1 MIEEHHGFD
10 RVVILGDESAN
21 WQIAGL
27 RQLDRLVLGLDE
39 FSEAMGTANKIEVV
53 VFWKPQIS
61 LSERWLPKHQR
72 ITRVRLTEASGS
84 IEPEARVVATRL
96 FIARNALSKFFTT
109 TPPVKIEQ
117 AIVDLTGAW
126 PRLFEQFERTCR
138 SATRGEED
146 HWRFLAQPSEIVAT
160 EKHLLRHIGKLQDGM
175 VSKFLNR
182 PISRVITRLLLKL
195 PITPNAWTILTFAL
209 APVAFVFLVRGDYTG
224 FLAGTALFQLINIL
238 DGCDGEIAR
247 AKYLDSERGRRLD
260 AFCDFVANLIFVL
273 CLGVGLFRQP
283 SVSANIGFL
292 YLLESLITFF
302 LMARGLGRY
311 VKPLLARDTTR
322 VVSRR
327 QKDFNIAERFF
338 GRALTAFI
346 FQITQRDV
354 IYFVFLLLA
363 IAGRAS
369 WILHIVFAFSVISLF
384 FRLFRRSWRL
394 GWRDGKM
401 HT

>member
-10 RVVILGDESAN
+10 RVVILSDESAN

-39 FSEAMGTANKIEVV
+39 FAKAMGTANKIEIV
-53 VFWKPQIS
+53 VFWKPEIP

-72 ITRVRLTEASGS
+72 MTRVRLTEGSGS
-84 IEPEARVVATRL
+84 VEPEARILTTRL
-96 FIARNALSKFFTT
+96 FIARNALLKFFST

-117 AIVDLTGAW
+117 PIVDLTGAW
-126 PRLFEQFERTCR
+126 LRLFDQFERTCR
-138 SATRGEED
+138 SATRAEEE
-146 HWRFLAQPSEIVAT
+146 HWRFLAQPSEIVAS
-160 EKHLLRHIGKLQDGM
+160 EKHLLRHSGKSQDGM
-175 VSKFLNR
+175 VAKFLNR
-182 PISRVITRLLLKL
+182 PISRAITRLLLKL
-195 PITPNAWTILTFAL
+195 PITPNAWTILIFAL
-209 APVAFVFLVRGDYTG
+209 ALVAFVFLVRGDYTG
-224 FLAGTALFQLINIL
+224 FVAGSALFQLINIL

-283 SVSANIGFL
+283 LVSANIRFG

-302 LMARGLGRY
+302 LMGRGLGRY
-311 VKPLLARDTTR
+311 VRPLLARDTTR

-327 QKDFNIAERFF
+327 QEDFHVAGRFF

-369 WILHIVFAFSVISLF
+369 WILHIVFAFSVITLL
-384 FRLFRRSWRL
+384 FRLFRKSLRL
-394 GWRDGKM
+394 AAEIHG
-401 HT
+401 

>member
-27 RQLDRLVLGLDE
+27 RQLDRLVLELDE
-39 FSEAMGTANKIEVV
+39 FAKAMGTANKIEIV
-53 VFWKPQIS
+53 VFWKPEIP
-61 LSERWLPKHQR
+61 LSERLLPKPQR
-72 ITRVRLTEASGS
+72 ITRVWLTEASGA
-84 IEPEARVVATRL
+84 IEPEARIVATRL
-96 FIARNALSKFFTT
+96 FVARNALSKFFQT

-117 AIVDLTGAW
+117 SIVDLTGAW
-126 PRLFEQFERTCR
+126 PRLFEQFQSTCR
-138 SATRGEED
+138 SVTRAEEED
-146 HWRFLAQPSEIVAT
+146 WRFLAQPSEIVAS
-160 EKHLLRHIGKLQDGM
+160 EKHLLRHIGKSQDGM

-195 PITPNAWTILTFAL
+195 PITPNAWTMGIFAL

-260 AFCDFVANLIFVL
+260 AFCDFIANLIFVL
-273 CLGVGLFRQP
+273 CLGIGLFRQP
-283 SVSANIGFL
+283 LVDANTRFV
-292 YLLESLITFF
+292 YLLESLITF
-302 LMARGLGRY
+302 LIMAGGLGRFLM
-311 VKPLLARDTTR
+311 PLLARDTER
-322 VVSRR
+322 VASRR
-327 QKDFNIAERFF
+327 QEDFNLTERFF
-338 GRALTAFI
+338 GRVLTALI
-346 FQITQRDV
+346 YQITQRDV

-369 WILHIVFAFSVISLF
+369 WILHIFFAFSVITLL
-384 FRLFRRSWRL
+384 FRLFRKSWQQAAEI
-394 GWRDGKM
+394 
-401 HT
+401 

>member
-1 MIEEHHGFD
+1 MIDEHHALD
-10 RVVILGDESAN
+10 RVLILGDESAN

-61 LSERWLPKHQR
+61 LSERWLPKYQR

-96 FIARNALSKFFTT
+96 FIARNALSKFFST

-117 AIVDLTGAW
+117 PIVDLTGAW

-138 SATRGEED
+138 SATRAEEE
-146 HWRFLAQPSEIVAT
+146 HWRFLEQPSEIIAT
-160 EKHLLRHIGKLQDGM
+160 EKQLLRHSGKSQDGI

-224 FLAGTALFQLINIL
+224 FLAGTGLFQLINIL

-247 AKYLDSERGRRLD
+247 AKHFDSERGRRLD

-273 CLGVGLFRQP
+273 CLGIGLFRQP
-283 SVSANIGFL
+283 SVSANIGFV

-302 LMARGLGRY
+302 IMAGGVGRFLI
-311 VKPLLARDTTR
+311 PLLARDTTR

-327 QKDFNIAERFF
+327 QEDFNLADRFF
-338 GRALTAFI
+338 GRALTAFVY
-346 FQITQRDV
+346 QITQRDV

-363 IAGRAS
+363 IADRAS
-369 WILHIVFAFSVISLF
+369 WILHIFFAFSVITLL
-384 FRLFRRSWRL
+384 FRLFRKSWRL
-394 GWRDGKM
+394 AAEIRS
-401 HT
+401 

>member
-1 MIEEHHGFD
+1 MIEESHGFD
-10 RVVILGDESAN
+10 RVVILSDESAN

-27 RQLDRLVLGLDE
+27 RQLDRLVMSLDE
-39 FSEAMGTANKIEVV
+39 FAKTMGTANKIDVV
-53 VFWKPQIS
+53 VFWKPEIP
-61 LSERWLPKHQR
+61 LSERLLPKHQR
-72 ITRVRLTEASGS
+72 ITHVRLTEASGS
-84 IEPEARVVATRL
+84 VEPEARILATRL
-96 FIARNALSKFFTT
+96 FVARNALSKFFSA

-117 AIVDLTGAW
+117 PIVDLTGTW
-126 PRLFEQFERTCR
+126 SRLFEQFERTCR
-138 SATRGEED
+138 SATRSDEE
-146 HWRFLAQPSEIVAT
+146 HWRFLAQPNEIIASE
-160 EKHLLRHIGKLQDGM
+160 KQLLRHSGKSQDGI

-195 PITPNAWTILTFAL
+195 PITPNACTILTFAL
-209 APVAFVFLVRGDYTG
+209 APVAFVFLVRGDYPG

-260 AFCDFVANLIFVL
+260 AFCDFLANLFFVL
-273 CLGVGLFRQP
+273 CLGIGLFRQP
-283 SVSANIGFL
+283 SVSANIRFV

-302 LMARGLGRY
+302 IMAGALGRY
-311 VKPLLARDTTR
+311 LAPLLARDTKP

-327 QKDFNIAERFF
+327 QEDFNLAEHFF

-346 FQITQRDV
+346 HQITQRDV

-369 WILHIVFAFSVISLF
+369 WILHISFAFSVITLL
-384 FRLFRRSWRL
+384 FRLFRKSWRQAVE
-394 GWRDGKM
+394 
-401 HT
+401 T

>member
-10 RVVILGDESAN
+10 RFVILGDESAN

-39 FSEAMGTANKIEVV
+39 FAKALGTANKIEIV
-53 VFWKPQIS
+53 VFWRPDIP
-61 LSERWLPKHQR
+61 LSERLLPKHQR
-72 ITRVRLTEASGS
+72 ITCVRVTEASGS
-84 IEPEARVVATRL
+84 IEPEARILATRL
-96 FIARNALSKFFTT
+96 FIARNALSKFFST

-117 AIVDLTGAW
+117 PIVDLTGAW

-138 SATRGEED
+138 SAIRAGEED
-146 HWRFLAQPSEIVAT
+146 WRFLAHPSEIVAS
-160 EKHLLRHIGKLQDGM
+160 EKHLLRHIGKSQDGI
-175 VSKFLNR
+175 VAKFLNR
-182 PISRVITRLLLKL
+182 PISRVITRFLLKL

-224 FLAGTALFQLINIL
+224 FLVGTALFQLINIL

-273 CLGVGLFRQP
+273 CLGIGLFRQP
-283 SVSANIGFL
+283 LVSANISFV

-302 LMARGLGRY
+302 IMAGGVGRFLM
-311 VKPLLARDTTR
+311 PLLARDTTR
-322 VVSRR
+322 AVSRR
-327 QKDFNIAERFF
+327 QEDFNLADRFF

-369 WILHIVFAFSVISLF
+369 WILHIFFAFSVITLF
-384 FRLFRRSWRL
+384 FRLFRKSWRL
-394 GWRDGKM
+394 AAEV
-401 HT
+401 HC

>member
-10 RVVILGDESAN
+10 RVVILGDESAT

-39 FSEAMGTANKIEVV
+39 FAKAMGTANKIEIV
-53 VFWKPQIS
+53 VFWKPEIP
-61 LSERWLPKHQR
+61 LSERLLPKQQR

-84 IEPEARVVATRL
+84 IEPEARILATRL
-96 FIARNALSKFFTT
+96 FIARNALTKFFAM

-117 AIVDLTGAW
+117 PIVDLTGAW

-138 SATRGEED
+138 SATRAKDEA
-146 HWRFLAQPSEIVAT
+146 WRFLAQPSDIVAS
-160 EKHLLRHIGKLQDGM
+160 EKHFLRHIGKSQDGI
-175 VSKFLNR
+175 VAKFLNR
-182 PISRVITRLLLKL
+182 PVSRVITRLLLKL

-224 FLAGTALFQLINIL
+224 FLTGSALFQLINIL

-273 CLGVGLFRQP
+273 CLGIGLFRQP
-283 SVSANIGFL
+283 SASANIRFV

-302 LMARGLGRY
+302 IMAGGLGRY
-311 VKPLLARDTTR
+311 LMPLLARDTTR
-322 VVSRR
+322 VASRR
-327 QKDFNIAERFF
+327 QEDFNLADRFF

-346 FQITQRDV
+346 YQITQRDV

-369 WILHIVFAFSVISLF
+369 WILHIVFAFSVITLL
-384 FRLFRRSWRL
+384 FRLFRKSWRL
-394 GWRDGKM
+394 AAEM
-401 HT
+401 H

>member
-1 MIEEHHGFD
+1 MIEEHHDFD
-10 RVVILGDESAN
+10 RVVILSDESAN

-27 RQLDRLVLGLDE
+27 RQLDRLILGLDE
-39 FSEAMGTANKIEVV
+39 FAKAMGRANQIEIV
-53 VFWKPQIS
+53 VFWKPEIP

-72 ITRVRLTEASGS
+72 ITRVRLTEASAS
-84 IEPEARVVATRL
+84 VEPEARVLATRL
-96 FIARNALSKFFTT
+96 FIARNALSKFFLT
-109 TPPVKIEQ
+109 TPQVKIEQ
-117 AIVDLTGAW
+117 PIVDLTGAW

-138 SATRGEED
+138 SANRAEED
-146 HWRFLAQPSEIVAT
+146 QWRFLAQPSEIVAA
-160 EKHLLRHIGKLQDGM
+160 EKHLLRHSGKSQDGIIA
-175 VSKFLNR
+175 KFLNR

-195 PITPNAWTILTFAL
+195 PITPNAWTISIFAL

-273 CLGVGLFRQP
+273 CLGIGLFRQP
-283 SVSANIGFL
+283 SVSTNIGFV

-302 LMARGLGRY
+302 IMAGGVGRFLM
-311 VKPLLARDTTR
+311 PLLARETTR

-327 QKDFNIAERFF
+327 QEDFDVAGRFF

-369 WILHIVFAFSVISLF
+369 WILHIVFVFSVITLL
-384 FRLFRRSWRL
+384 FRLFRSRIPNPSSKVRPA
-394 GWRDGKM
+394 
-401 HT
+401 

>member
-10 RVVILGDESAN
+10 RVVILCDESAN

-39 FSEAMGTANKIEVV
+39 FAKAIGTANKIEVV
-53 VFWKPQIS
+53 VFWKPEIP
-61 LSERWLPKHQR
+61 LSERLLPKHRR
-72 ITRVRLTEASGS
+72 ITRVRLTEASDS
-84 IEPEARVVATRL
+84 IEPEARILATHL
-96 FIARNALSKFFTT
+96 FVARNALSKFFST

-117 AIVDLTGAW
+117 PIVDLTAAW

-138 SATRGEED
+138 SATRAEEE
-146 HWRFLAQPSEIVAT
+146 HWRFLGQPSEIIAT
-160 EKHLLRHIGKLQDGM
+160 EKQLLRHSGKSQDGL

-182 PISRVITRLLLKL
+182 PISRVITRFLLKL
-195 PITPNAWTILTFAL
+195 PITPNSWTILTFAL
-209 APVAFVFLVRGDYTG
+209 APVAFVFLLRGDYTG

-260 AFCDFVANLIFVL
+260 AFCDFLGNLFFVL
-273 CLGVGLFRQP
+273 CLGIGLFRQP
-283 SVSANIGFL
+283 SVSANIRFV
-292 YLLESLITFF
+292 YLLESLIVFSIMAGGFGRF
-302 LMARGLGRY
+302 LM
-311 VKPLLARDTTR
+311 PLLARDPER

-327 QKDFNIAERFF
+327 QEDFNLAERFF
-338 GRALTAFI
+338 GRALTVFI
-346 FQITQRDV
+346 HQITQRDV

-369 WILHIVFAFSVISLF
+369 WILHIFFTFSVITLL
-384 FRLFRRSWRL
+384 FRLFRKSWRQAAE
-394 GWRDGKM
+394 
-401 HT
+401 T

>member
-1 MIEEHHGFD
+1 MIEEYHGFD

-39 FSEAMGTANKIEVV
+39 FAKAMGTANKIEIV
-53 VFWKPQIS
+53 VFWKPEIP
-61 LSERWLPKHQR
+61 LSERLLPKHQR
-72 ITRVRLTEASGS
+72 STRVRLTEASGS
-84 IEPEARVVATRL
+84 IEPEARILATRL
-96 FIARNALSKFFTT
+96 FITRNALSKFFSTI
-109 TPPVKIEQ
+109 PPVKIEQ
-117 AIVDLTGAW
+117 PIVDLTGAW
-126 PRLFEQFERTCR
+126 PRLFEQFERTCL
-138 SATRGEED
+138 SAPRAEHQ
-146 HWRFLAQPSEIVAT
+146 HWRFLAQPSEIVAS
-160 EKHLLRHIGKLQDGM
+160 EKHLLRHIGKSQDGM

-195 PITPNAWTILTFAL
+195 PITPNTWTMLIFAL

-224 FLAGTALFQLINIL
+224 FLAGTALFQVINIL

-283 SVSANIGFL
+283 SVSANIRFV

-311 VKPLLARDTTR
+311 VMPLLARNTAR

-327 QKDFNIAERFF
+327 QEDFNVAERFF
-338 GRALTAFI
+338 GRTLSAFI

-369 WILHIVFAFSVISLF
+369 WILHIVFAFSVITLL

-394 GWRDGKM
+394 PAEIHW
-401 HT
+401 

>member
-1 MIEEHHGFD
+1 MSEQHGFD
-10 RVVILGDESAN
+10 RVVILSDESAN
-21 WQIAGL
+21 WRIAGL

-39 FSEAMGTANKIEVV
+39 FAKAVGTANKVEIV
-53 VFWKPQIS
+53 VFWKPEIP
-61 LSERWLPKHQR
+61 LSERLLPKHQR

-84 IEPEARVVATRL
+84 IGPEARILATRL
-96 FIARNALSKFFTT
+96 FIARSAFSKFFSTI
-109 TPPVKIEQ
+109 PSVKIEQ
-117 AIVDLTGAW
+117 PIFDLTRAW
-126 PRLFEQFERTCR
+126 PRLLEHFERTCR
-138 SATRGEED
+138 SATRAEGE
-146 HWRFLAQPSEIVAT
+146 HWRFLAQPSEIIAS
-160 EKHLLRHIGKLQDGM
+160 EKQLLRHSGKSQDGM

-195 PITPNAWTILTFAL
+195 PITPNVWTILTFAL

-224 FLAGTALFQLINIL
+224 FLTGSALFQLINIL

-260 AFCDFVANLIFVL
+260 AFCDFAANLIFVL
-273 CLGVGLFRQP
+273 CLGIGLFRQP
-283 SVSANIGFL
+283 SVSASIRFV

-302 LMARGLGRY
+302 IMAGGLGRY
-311 VKPLLARDTTR
+311 LTPLLDRGTKR

-327 QKDFNIAERFF
+327 REDFNLAERFF

-346 FQITQRDV
+346 YQITQRDV

-369 WILHIVFAFSVISLF
+369 WILHIFFAFSLITLL
-384 FRLFRRSWRL
+384 FRLFRKSWQL
-394 GWRDGKM
+394 TAEIHW
-401 HT
+401 

>member
-39 FSEAMGTANKIEVV
+39 FAKAMGTTNKIEVV
-53 VFWKPQIS
+53 VFWKPEIR

-72 ITRVRLTEASGS
+72 ITSVRLTEASGS
-84 IEPEARVVATRL
+84 IEPEARVLATRL
-96 FIARNALSKFFTT
+96 FIARNALSKFLPT

-117 AIVDLTGAW
+117 PIVDLTAAW
-126 PRLFEQFERTCR
+126 VRLFDQFERTCR
-138 SATRGEED
+138 SATHAEEE
-146 HWRFLAQPSEIVAT
+146 HWCFLAQPTDIAASE
-160 EKHLLRHIGKLQDGM
+160 KQLLRHIGKSQDGI
-175 VSKFLNR
+175 VAKFLNR

-195 PITPNAWTILTFAL
+195 PITPNAWTMLIFAL

-273 CLGVGLFRQP
+273 CLGIGLFRQP
-283 SVSANIGFL
+283 SESADIRFV
-292 YLLESLITFF
+292 YLLESLVTF
-302 LMARGLGRY
+302 LIMAGGFGRY
-311 VKPLLARDTTR
+311 LMPLFARDTTR
-322 VVSRR
+322 VVSLR
-327 QKDFNIAERFF
+327 QEDFHLAERFF

-346 FQITQRDV
+346 HQSTQRDV

-369 WILHIVFAFSVISLF
+369 WILHIFFAFSAITLL
-384 FRLFRRSWRL
+384 FRLFRRSWRQTAENH
-394 GWRDGKM
+394 W
-401 HT
+401 

>member
-1 MIEEHHGFD
+1 MIEEHHGFH
-10 RVVILGDESAN
+10 RVVILSDESAN

-27 RQLDRLVLGLDE
+27 RQLDRLVLGFDE
-39 FSEAMGTANKIEVV
+39 FAKAMDTANKIEIV
-53 VFWKPQIS
+53 VFWKPEIP

-84 IEPEARVVATRL
+84 LEPEARILATRL
-96 FIARNALSKFFTT
+96 FIARNALSKFFRT
-109 TPPVKIEQ
+109 TPPVKIDQ
-117 AIVDLTGAW
+117 PIVDLIGAW
-126 PRLFEQFERTCR
+126 PRLFEQFETTCR
-138 SATRGEED
+138 SATRSEEE
-146 HWRFLAQPSEIVAT
+146 HWRFLAQPSEIVAS
-160 EKHLLRHIGKLQDGM
+160 EKHLLRHSGKSQDGM

-182 PISRVITRLLLKL
+182 PISRAITRLLLKL
-195 PITPNAWTILTFAL
+195 PITPNSWTILIFAL

-224 FLAGTALFQLINIL
+224 FVTGSALFQLINIL

-247 AKYLDSERGRRLD
+247 AKYLDSERGRQLD

-283 SVSANIGFL
+283 SASANIRFV

-311 VKPLLARDTTR
+311 IIPLLARDTPR
-322 VVSRR
+322 AVSRR
-327 QKDFNIAERFF
+327 KEDFHIAERFF
-338 GRALTAFI
+338 GRALPAFI

-354 IYFVFLLLA
+354 IYFVFLILA
-363 IAGRAS
+363 IADRPS
-369 WILHIVFAFSVISLF
+369 WILHIVFAFSLVTLF

-394 GWRDGKM
+394 TAEI
-401 HT
+401 HC

>member
-10 RVVILGDESAN
+10 RVVILSDESAN

-39 FSEAMGTANKIEVV
+39 FAKAMGTANKIEIV
-53 VFWKPQIS
+53 VFWKPEIP
-61 LSERWLPKHQR
+61 LSERLLPKHQR
-72 ITRVRLTEASGS
+72 ITRVQLTQASGS

-96 FIARNALSKFFTT
+96 FIARNALSKFFRT

-117 AIVDLTGAW
+117 PIVDLTGAW

-138 SATRGEED
+138 SAIRAGEED
-146 HWRFLAQPSEIVAT
+146 WRFLAHPSEIVAS
-160 EKHLLRHIGKLQDGM
+160 EKHLLRHIGKSQDGM

-195 PITPNAWTILTFAL
+195 PITPNACTMLTFAL

-260 AFCDFVANLIFVL
+260 AFCDFAANLIFVL

-283 SVSANIGFL
+283 SVSANIRFV
-292 YLLESLITFF
+292 YLFESLITFF

-311 VKPLLARDTTR
+311 VMPLLARDTTR
-322 VVSRR
+322 VLSRR
-327 QKDFNIAERFF
+327 QEDFDVAGRFF
-338 GRALTAFI
+338 GRALTGFI

-369 WILHIVFAFSVISLF
+369 WILHIVFAFSVITLL
-384 FRLFRRSWRL
+384 FRLFRRSLRL
-394 GWRDGKM
+394 AAEI
-401 HT
+401 HS

>member
-10 RVVILGDESAN
+10 RIVILCDESAN

-27 RQLDRLVLGLDE
+27 RQLDRLVLELDE
-39 FSEAMGTANKIEVV
+39 FAEAMGTPNKIEIVV
-53 VFWKPQIS
+53 TWKPEIP
-61 LSERWLPKHQR
+61 LSERWLPKPQR
-72 ITRVRLTEASGS
+72 ITRVRLTEASGWV
-84 IEPEARVVATRL
+84 EPEARILATRL
-96 FIARNALSKFFTT
+96 FIARNGLSKFFSIA
-109 TPPVKIEQ
+109 PPVKIEEP
-117 AIVDLTGAW
+117 IVDLTGAW

-138 SATRGEED
+138 SAVRAEEE
-146 HWRFLAQPSEIVAT
+146 HWRLLTHPSEIVAA
-160 EKHLLRHIGKLQDGM
+160 EKQFLRHIGKSQDGM

-182 PISRVITRLLLKL
+182 PISRVITRLLLRL
-195 PITPNAWTILTFAL
+195 PITPNAWTVLIFVPAL
-209 APVAFVFLVRGDYTG
+209 VAFVFLVHGDYTG
-224 FLAGTALFQLINIL
+224 FLVGTALFQLINIL

-273 CLGVGLFRQP
+273 CLGIGLFRQL
-283 SVSANIGFL
+283 SVSTNIRFA

-302 LMARGLGRY
+302 LMARGFGRFLM
-311 VKPLLARDTTR
+311 PLLARYTTR

-327 QKDFNIAERFF
+327 QEDFGVAERFF

-369 WILHIVFAFSVISLF
+369 WILHIVCAFSVISLL
-384 FRLFRRSWRL
+384 FRLFRKNWRL
-394 GWRDGKM
+394 AAQIFW
-401 HT
+401 